1 MTVSEKVTRMEIADA
16 LGGVF
21 EAGGANRDEILE
33 AAVEVKSR
41 PEVIDVL
48 QTLPSRRYGRLN
60 QLWEELR
67 DIPVGV

>member
-1 MTVSEKVTRMEIADA
+1 MEIADA
-16 LGGVF
+16 VGGVF
-21 EAGGANRDEILE
+21 EGGGADRDKIVA